1 MRFGVGLG
9 ANLNAVGAL
18 GTHALKSNAGVLSA
32 QERFR
37 LCSLTAAEA
46 NPVPTPKQDC
56 YSQWHLELCSASL
69 AAHLRSAAL
78 LPALEACGSTYFA
91 RSSAR
96 FLWAGGF
103 IIIGLFDSWSLTS

>member
-56 YSQWHLELCSASL
+56 YSQWAFG
-69 AAHLRSAAL
+69 AL
-78 LPALEACGSTYFA
+78 LGFTAGSRDLWFNLLCA
-91 RSSAR
+91 SSAR
-96 FLWAGGF
+96 SLWAGGF